1 MLRSSDEEV
10 FESSVR
16 STGDLAGVFEHDG
29 DTGYFYLYE
38 TCAPKG
44 RRIIGAL
51 HVLSGPCAFRAA
63 DVQIR
68 WAEDGSVVGLF
79 IQGRVW
85 AVFDTT
91 SGAEYAGNFAAG
103 IGPTLP
109 DRVAAAL
116 AVR

>member
-1 MLRSSDEEV
+1 MPCPSSEEV

-16 STGDLAGVFEHDG
+16 SKGDLAGVFEHDG
-29 DTGYFYLYE
+29 ETGYFYLYE
-38 TCAPKG
+38 TSAPEG
-44 RRIIGAL
+44 RKVIGAL
-51 HVLSGPCAFRAA
+51 HVLSGPCALRAA
-63 DVQIR
+63 DVEIR
-68 WAEDGSVVGLF
+68 WADDGSVVGLF

-91 SGAEYAGNFAAG
+91 TGAEYAGNFATG

-116 AVR
+116 TVG